1 MATAEQIKSLI
12 QSHYEKDQ
20 ERFSTIALQ
29 LAASEARKGHSSLA
43 HDLKKIIEQGKKK
56 SPLKV
61 IPHSNNL
68 SDLIQYSEAAE
79 RLPQLIASNDLK
91 DRINRIIGEYL
102 HKNKLSKHGFS
113 HRRKVLLT
121 GPPGTGKTMTASIL
135 SNELNLSFYIILV
148 DKIVTKYMGE
158 TAAKLR
164 LIFDFIGEN
173 TGVYLFDEFDAIG
186 TERSRDNEV
195 GEMRRVLNAF
205 LQFLE
210 QDKSNSF
217 VIAATNNIDLLD
229 QALFRRFDDVLF
241 YKLPDR
247 NEAIELIRNKLA
259 NFKFDFDLNN
269 IPLKDIKGLS
279 HAEIAHA
286 CDDAIKE
293 TILNDK
299 NKVTKSILLEMLKN
313 RREVYDAKKKR

>member
-1 MATAEQIKSLI
+1 MATADQIKSLI
-12 QSHYEKDQ
+12 QSHYDKDQ

-29 LAASEARKGHSSLA
+29 LAASEARKGHGSLA
-43 HDLKKIIEQGKKK
+43 HDLKMIVEKGRKK

-68 SDLIQYSEAAE
+68 SDLIQYAE
-79 RLPQLIASNDLK
+79 TAQKLPQLIASKDIK
-91 DRINRIIGEYL
+91 DRINRVVREYL
-102 HKNKLSKHGFS
+102 QKNKLSKHGFS

-121 GPPGTGKTMTASIL
+121 GPPGTGKTMTASVL
-135 SNELNLSFYIILV
+135 ANELNLPFYIILV

-164 LIFDFIGEN
+164 LIFDFISDN
-173 TGVYLFDEFDAIG
+173 TGIYLFDEFDAIG
-186 TERSRDNEV
+186 AERSRDNEV

-217 VIAATNNIDLLD
+217 IIAATNNMELLD

-241 YKLPDR
+241 YKLPDG

-259 NFKFDFDLNN
+259 SFDFDFDLSK
-269 IPLKDIKGLS
+269 IPLKDMAGLS
-279 HAEIAHA
+279 HAEIAQA

-293 TILNDK
+293 AILNDK
-299 NKVTKSILLEMLKN
+299 RKVTRGLLLEMLGN
-313 RREVYDAKKKR
+313 RREVYDAKKK

>member
-12 QSHYEKDQ
+12 QSHYDKDP

-29 LAASEARKGHSSLA
+29 LAASEARKGHGSLA
-43 HDLKKIIEQGKKK
+43 HDLKNIIEKGRKK

-68 SDLIQYSEAAE
+68 SDLIQYTETTEKLS
-79 RLPQLIASNDLK
+79 QLIASKELK
-91 DRINRIIGEYL
+91 GRINRIISEFL
-102 HKNKLSKHGFS
+102 QKNKLSKYGFS
-113 HRRKVLLT
+113 HRRKILLT

-135 SNELNLSFYIILV
+135 SNELNIPFYIILV

-173 TGVYLFDEFDAIG
+173 NGIYLFDEFDAIG

-217 VIAATNNIDLLD
+217 IISATNNIDLLD

-241 YKLPDR
+241 YDLPDKS
-247 NEAIELIRNKLA
+247 EAIELIRNKLA
-259 NFKFDFDLNN
+259 SFKFDFDVAKV
-269 IPLKDIKGLS
+269 PSKDLEGLS

-299 NKVTKSILLEMLKN
+299 NKVTRSLLLEMLKN
-313 RREVYDAKKKR
+313 RRQVYDAKKKQ